1 MVEGNKYYLTVNNL
15 FIIQSEICKKFHKEI
30 ESSEDYLGV
39 SKGEN
44 VVDLSKSNKE
54 IKRNSECCGK

>member
-1 MVEGNKYYLTVNNL
+1 MVEGKIMITL
-15 FIIQSEICKKFHKEI
+15 IKKEICKKFHKEI

-44 VVDLSKSNKE
+44 IVNLSEKKDNK
-54 IKRNSECCGK
+54 KTNECCKK

>member
-1 MVEGNKYYLTVNNL
+1 MLWLFNL
-15 FIIQSEICKKFHKEI
+15 LEICKKFHKEI

-44 VVDLSKSNKE
+44 VVDLSSKKDNK
-54 IKRNSECCGK
+54 KGNSECCKK